1 MGTRALRKQQTHM
14 KVILMP
20 SYVVIDKFFKLI
32 HVTDEE
38 KISINNL

>member
-1 MGTRALRKQQTHM
+1 MGTRALKKTQETL
-14 KVILMP
+14 ILMP

>member
-1 MGTRALRKQQTHM
+1 MGNRALSM
-14 KVILMP
+14 SILIPKP